1 MTTLRW
7 QSNFKISTLD
17 DQWKI
22 TTSNVS
28 DGVKE
33 RTRLLALLVQMVK
46 KQRKVFFMEKKIIIV
61 IGLIV
66 LFFFTLLYWTRF
78 QVIDVH
84 AMNGVG
90 FYKINRLT
98 GETVLVSG
106 LDQIRL
112 MPVKDLEQPSL
123 QLPVP
128 GKAQQ

>member
-1 MTTLRW
+1 
-7 QSNFKISTLD
+7 
-17 DQWKI
+17 
-22 TTSNVS
+22 
-28 DGVKE
+28 
-33 RTRLLALLVQMVK
+33 
-46 KQRKVFFMEKKIIIV
+46 MEKKFIIV

-66 LFFFTLLYWTRF
+66 LFVFTLLYWTRF

-106 LDQIRL
+106 LDQIRI

-123 QLPVP
+123 QLPAP